1 MKLPLRNPILR
12 EFWERDFNDHGF
24 IHKKVLHGGRSSSK
38 SWDAAA
44 EAIYI
49 AMQCKTRFLCTRQF
63 QARIEDSVYTLLKD
77 TIYRYHLDSQFKITD
92 SRIHC
97 NRTGSDF
104 IFYGLARNITE
115 IKGLEGVSVC
125 WVEEAHL
132 LTEEQ
137 WSILE
142 GTLIRQ
148 PHWQAW
154 IIFNP
159 NLATDFI
166 YDRFVANPPVD
177 AAVQQINYTDN
188 PYLSPETLRS
198 IDLIRIEDAD
208 YYAHHYL
215 GVPRDNDD
223 DSVIPYSWARS
234 IVDAHK
240 KLSMRVHGDTRCAFD
255 VADGGVDLC
264 ALSVRQGILLHD
276 VKEWTGKNS
285 DLFASTKKAFEYCD
299 NYDSRLLLYDGDG
312 IGAGVKGDARILN
325 ERRKDKIE
333 TAVFRGSASVQRP
346 DAKLY
351 AQTKNRDFFANFKA
365 QAWWTL
371 RERIRKTHNAING
384 ISIERIIHDDLI
396 SINGDMPNIDKLL
409 SELSQPKVKYTSGGK
424 ILIDK
429 QPIGTKSPNLADAVM
444 MVYSGTGNKLKF
456 EPLPDYNFQDK

>member
-1 MKLPLRNPILR
+1 MSLPLRNPALR
-12 EFWERDFNDHGF
+12 EFWRTPARNR
-24 IHKKVLHGGRSSSK
+24 VLYGGRSSSK
-38 SWDAAA
+38 SWCAAA
-44 EAIYI
+44 EAIFL
-49 AMQCKTRFLCTRQF
+49 ASHCKIRVLCTRQF
-63 QARIEDSVYTLLKD
+63 QNRIADSVYALLKIQIERFGLQS
-77 TIYRYHLDSQFKITD
+77 IYKITD
-92 SRIHC
+92 NRIIC
-97 NRTGSDF
+97 TKTGSEF
-104 IFYGLARNITE
+104 MFYGLWRSIDE
-115 IKGLEGVSVC
+115 IKSLESVDIH
-125 WVEEAHL
+125 WAEEAHL

-137 WSILE
+137 WNVINP
-142 GTLIRQ
+142 TIRAANSQ
-148 PHWQAW
+148 HW

-159 NLATDFI
+159 RLSSDFV
-166 YDRFVANPPVD
+166 YKRFILNPPPD
-177 AAVQQINYTDN
+177 TITRLINYTDN
-188 PYLSPETLRS
+188 PYLSDTIRAV
-198 IDLIRIEDAD
+198 IDNAKAEDYDA
-208 YYAHHYL
+208 YSHIYL

-285 DLFASTKKAFEYCD
+285 DLFASTKKVFEYCD
-299 NYDSRLLLYDGDG
+299 NYNSRLLLYDGDG

-429 QPIGTKSPNLADAVM
+429 QPVGTKSPNLADAVM